1 MKLNVHIFTS
11 GKSNYDTFRKTIVHY
26 QNVSRIIILR
36 EKDSQEDIQDIHSM
50 IEKEC
55 YEYDI
60 DYQMVTYEKDSLE
73 DEVIKI
79 MSIRKELDDAN
90 LYFNITGGKK
100 TAAIMAVISSIWVDG
115 VVYYWEETVGDSV
128 VKNPIELPIPKVS
141 VNDLAKNQLH
151 LNILGIISKNKR
163 INQTNLKE
171 KIGKNPNNNKELS
184 PQTLSQSLH
193 YLEKYEL
200 IKRERMGRETNVE
213 TTLSGRLAYSMIK
226 PV

>member
-1 MKLNVHIFTS
+1 MKLNVHVFTS

-36 EKDSQEDIQDIHSM
+36 EKDSQEDIQEIHSK

-60 DYQMVTYEKDSLE
+60 DYQMVTYNKDSLE

-100 TAAIMAVISSIWVDG
+100 TAAIMAVISSIWVNG

-163 INQTNLKE
+163 INQTKLKE

-200 IKRERMGRETNVE
+200 IKKERMGRETNVE

>member
-1 MKLNVHIFTS
+1 MKLNVHVFTS
-11 GKSNYDTFRKTIVHY
+11 GKSNYNTFRKTFVHY

-79 MSIRKELDDAN
+79 MSIRKDLDEAN

-128 VKNPIELPIPKVS
+128 AKNPIELPIPKIS

-163 INQTNLKE
+163 INQTKLKE